1 MKVAIRSQTKWMDV
15 RKKRGERRS
24 SLMRRSCCSSV
35 NGAAAA
41 HLGERLQDTRPKH
54 GYSECRGCA
63 QGMVAKNKGKQI
75 FVRNT
80 ELAKFRA

>member
-1 MKVAIRSQTKWMDV
+1 MDV
-15 RKKRGERRS
+15 RKKRRERRS
-24 SLMRRSCCSSV
+24 SLMRRSCYSSV

-63 QGMVAKNKGKQI
+63 QGMVAKKKRQADICPEHRVGQI
-75 FVRNT
+75 PGLICGFK
-80 ELAKFRA
+80 EG